1 MPAIIPLS
9 LRKRDEKKEE
19 KMAEKN
25 EKIG

>member
-1 MPAIIPLS
+1 MPAIIPLP